1 MRLNELVFLGGGG
14 ALALLLEIFLKKKP
28 HELHHP
34 SAQDGKPETARGR
47 SRPAGAAAPAILCSC
62 WVLVAAASQA
72 SAMARMPAE
81 SGCVHVHALCVRE
94 DGDQEV
100 VFGFLAELYRV
111 FTT

>member
-1 MRLNELVFLGGGG
+1 MSSTTRPPRTGSP
-14 ALALLLEIFLKKKP
+14 KP
-28 HELHHP
+28 R
-34 SAQDGKPETARGR
+34 AAA
-47 SRPAGAAAPAILCSC
+47 AGPPAPAILCSC

>member
-1 MRLNELVFLGGGG
+1 
-14 ALALLLEIFLKKKP
+14 
-28 HELHHP
+28 
-34 SAQDGKPETARGR
+34 
-47 SRPAGAAAPAILCSC
+47 
-62 WVLVAAASQA
+62 
-72 SAMARMPAE
+72 MARMPAE